1 MKVIVYFKIIVLCL
15 FLSACGHFGKVQS
28 STSVD
33 RNESDVYFELKL
45 HAQDNEVQRSTYVSD
60 VEQKSYFSGELFDTK
75 TTRNEFLVEMR
86 HISELSHR
94 LNSQYTNVKG
104 QLAYE
109 VITLEARGDGE
120 NRPEDFGFPPVKVP
134 TLFVFDSEYKVLKAG
149 DYGLTSVFYVAPV
162 PLPVQ
167 PVKIG
172 DSWDFQA
179 KWTSEESEIPF
190 EISLAVIFKSIRGCP
205 VVGGRCAVLEVSGD
219 TRISSPYNFLA
230 NFASEVSGQML
241 FSIDRGIL
249 VESRIVSED
258 RTLSD
263 QSRLESK
270 SVLSGVLTEI
280 SK

>member
-1 MKVIVYFKIIVLCL
+1 M
-15 FLSACGHFGKVQS
+15 SACAHLNKGQS
-28 STSVD
+28 GSNVD
-33 RNESDVYFELKL
+33 HNESGLYYDLKL
-45 HAQDNEVQRSTYVSD
+45 QAQESELQRSSYVSE
-60 VEQKSYFSGELFDTK
+60 VEQKNYFSGELFET
-75 TTRNEFLVEMR
+75 TSTRNEFIIGMR
-86 HISELSHR
+86 HLSDLSHR
-94 LNSQYTNVKG
+94 LNSNNSSVKG

-109 VITLEARGDGE
+109 VTTLEARGDGE

-134 TLFVFDSEYKVLKAG
+134 TLFVFDSEYRVLKAG
-149 DYGLTSVFYVAPV
+149 EFGLTSVFYVAPV
-162 PLPVQ
+162 PLPSQ

-179 KWTSEESEIPF
+179 KWVSEASEIPF
-190 EISLAVIFKSIRGCP
+190 EISLAVIFKAVRRCP
-205 VVGGRCAVLEVSGD
+205 VVAGNCAILEVSGD

-270 SVLSGVLTEI
+270 SVLTGVLTEI